1 MIVDGRAVSTRDG
14 DSVLV
19 AILRAGLHP
28 SRGGCL
34 CLAGDCARCL
44 AIVDGV
50 AYRRTCQVEAR
61 HATVVESH
69 PPDRRPSPDQR
80 EGRRTFAPGVCR
92 HRHCDVVVIGQG
104 RAGREAARAA
114 RSAGHEVVTF
124 DNADGQDVVGLYPG
138 PLVVAR
144 TADGMIQ
151 ARPRL
156 EVVVAT
162 GAIELQPVAPGCDLR
177 GLVTRRGATRLALAG
192 VDLGG
197 VVAIGTPPDGVTAEA
212 VGGAVVRFEPRADDR
227 HRLGAVV
234 VRNDHGI
241 ERRVACDTASIGLGL
256 TPRDAL
262 LRLGR
267 GMGVRGVGDVTLPAT
282 LPSPPVAGIVCPCL
296 DVTVSDLTSVH
307 ARGFRDLE
315 LVKRAT
321 LAGTGPCQGAVCV
334 PHLRSFLAH
343 GGAALQPA
351 FTARPVTR
359 PVTVGEAASGAH
371 LQATARTGLDSEHR
385 RLGARMDRLGGW
397 WRPWTYG
404 DGVAEYAAV
413 REAVSLG
420 DVSTLGKVRVSGP
433 DAVRLLEQLYPTRV
447 ATLAPGRS
455 RYALLLNERG
465 HVIDDGMICRES
477 ETRFTLTFTSGGATQ
492 AESWIRDWAETI
504 DADVRILNQTWS
516 LGAINVTGPHA
527 TLLLEH
533 AGVRDPPAYLRHRLA
548 TVAGVRCRILRLSFT
563 GEVSYE
569 LHHDVAQSVV
579 LWRRLL
585 ERGRDLGV
593 RPHGIETL
601 MTLRLEKGHLIVG
614 QDTDFDSTPRRL
626 GLEGMAHLDKP
637 DFVGR
642 RALLRTNRL
651 PLDRRLV
658 GLEMAGVAPA
668 EGALVWA
675 DATAVGQV
683 TSSAWSPALG
693 KTVMLGWVRTS
704 SDGALPDEVIVDG
717 RAARRVTTPFYD
729 AGGDRARA

>member
-1 MIVDGRAVSTRDG
+1 MIVDGRAVSTREG

-50 AYRRTCQVEAR
+50 AYRRTCQVDAREAK
-61 HATVVESH
+61 VVESH
-69 PPDRRPSPDQR
+69 PQSGRPSPLPGEHR
-80 EGRRTFAPGVCR
+80 SAPWSGTCR
-92 HRHCDVVVIGQG
+92 HRHCDVVVIGLGPAG
-104 RAGREAARAA
+104 RAAVAAAQA
-114 RSAGHEVVTF
+114 SGLEVIAF
-124 DNADGQDVVGLYPG
+124 DGGAGQDVVGIYPG

-144 TADGMIQ
+144 TAEGTVQ
-151 ARPRL
+151 ARPRV
-156 EVVVAT
+156 EIVVAT
-162 GAIELQPVAPGCDLR
+162 GAMELQPVAPGSDLR
-177 GLVTRRGATRLALAG
+177 GLVTRRSATRLAHAG
-192 VDLGG
+192 IELGH
-197 VVAIGTPPDGVTAEA
+197 VVAIGTPPEDLNAEPITDA
-212 VGGAVVRFEPRADDR
+212 LVRFEPRADDPG
-227 HRLGAVV
+227 RLGAVV
-234 VRNDHGI
+234 VRDGDGI
-241 ERRVACDTASIGLGL
+241 ERQVACDTASIGLGL

-267 GMGVRGVGDVTLPAT
+267 GMGIRGTGDVTLPAT
-282 LPSPPVAGIVCPCL
+282 LPVPPVTGTVCPCL
-296 DVTVSDLTSVH
+296 GVTVSDLASVH
-307 ARGFRDLE
+307 DRGFRDLE

-334 PHLRSFLAH
+334 PHLRSFLAA

-385 RLGARMDRLGGW
+385 RLGARMDRFGGW

-404 DGVAEYAAV
+404 DGLAEYAAV

-433 DAVRLLEQLYPTRV
+433 DAVRLLEHLYPIRV
-447 ATLAPGRS
+447 ATLVPGRS
-455 RYALLLNERG
+455 RYSLLLNERG

-477 ETRFTLTFTSGGATQ
+477 ETRFTLTFTSGGASQ
-492 AESWIRDWAETI
+492 AEWWIRDWAETI
-504 DADVRILNQTWS
+504 EADVRILNQTWS
-516 LGAINVTGPHA
+516 LGAINVTGPRA
-527 TLLLEH
+527 TLLLERT
-533 AGVRDPPAYLRHRLA
+533 GVTDPPAYLRHRLA
-548 TVAGVRCRILRLSFT
+548 DVAGVRCRILRLSFT

-569 LHHDVAQSVV
+569 LHHDVAQSVA

-585 ERGRDLGV
+585 EHGRDFGV

-658 GLEMAGVAPA
+658 GLEMAGAPPP

-693 KTVMLGWVRTS
+693 KTVMLGWLRTS
-704 SDGALPDEVIVDG
+704 SDGALPEEVVVDG

-729 AGGDRARA
+729 AGGGRARA